1 MIMSGTEFEALM
13 RRTQATPL
21 TCWKCGTVFTFEEG
35 GLAAIAADIHS
46 ADIHSKVMC
55 TSCGAVY
62 DTDVQF
68 TEIALTL
75 DGRTEV
81 FPTP

>member
-1 MIMSGTEFEALM
+1 MIVSGTEFEALM

-21 TCWKCGTVFTFEEG
+21 TCWKCGRTFTFEEG
-35 GLAAIAADIHS
+35 GLAAIAADIHN
-46 ADIHSKVMC
+46 KVKC

-68 TEIALTL
+68 TEITLSL

-81 FPTP
+81 FPTL